1 MPEVAQ
7 WQSAHAGVLSIA
19 LISTGN
25 LEENRSKASE
35 HGVAGVYVQD
45 GRAVNEAYGIS
56 GTPSAVLVAPNGAMT
71 EPIATGADNIRQLLN
86 RALAPVAPE
95 VIQVPAAPPAR
106 APAPAPAL
114 PVALATGAAVPQ
126 RRLTALDGRRVNLA
140 PGQGRRTLL
149 VFWNP
154 QCGFCERLQ
163 DDLLA
168 WENARGPGDPRLVL
182 IADGPESTNRA
193 LPFAGPIVLD
203 PGSSITHAF
212 GAQGTPT
219 GLLIDG
225 RGRVASELAVGGPAV
240 LALASPGYS
249 AAA

>member
-1 MPEVAQ
+1 MAVGPRR
-7 WQSAHAGVLSIA
+7 VLSIA

-106 APAPAPAL
+106 ARLRLRPRFRSRSP
-114 PVALATGAAVPQ
+114 LARLCLSGGSPPSTAGGSTWPRGKGAE
-126 RRLTALDGRRVNLA
+126 RCSCSGI
-140 PGQGRRTLL
+140 
-149 VFWNP
+149 P

-168 WENARGPGDPRLVL
+168 WEKARGPARSPAGADRRRPREHQPGAPLRR
-182 IADGPESTNRA
+182 ADRA
-193 LPFAGPIVLD
+193 RPGQLD
-203 PGSSITHAF
+203 HARLR
-212 GAQGTPT
+212 GARHADSA
-219 GLLIDG
+219 LLIDG